1 MDTWKRRTLY
11 YLGIL
16 TVVLFGYALAYD
28 HGMAVYEGQ
37 SHSFYHSLQ
46 VVVETFTTTGY
57 GSDAPW
63 ESPQMNVLVMVM
75 DLTGVVLIFAALPV
89 FVVPLFED
97 ALSTTLPTEVEED
110 VEDHVVICSYSPRAE
125 ALIAEL
131 DSWDVEY
138 VIVEPDR
145 DRAMDLYESGHSII
159 HGDPESVE
167 TLEAANLDAAT
178 ALVADASDEVDVS
191 IVLTAR
197 EAAEDIR
204 VISVVEDPEH
214 ETYHELAG
222 VDEVLS
228 PRRLVGESL
237 AAKVTTAV
245 STELGDA
252 AEIGEDFEVAE
263 LPVQHGSELVGT
275 TLADSS
281 IRERSGANVI
291 GAWVCG
297 EFETAPPPRME
308 LDTGTILLVAG
319 EQDQLERLKGLTS
332 SQTHKPHHGTVLV
345 VGHGEV
351 GTTVTEA
358 LAAANVPY
366 TVVDLEDQPGVDVV
380 GDTTDPATLQKADIE
395 QARTVVFAV
404 ADDTVT
410 GFGTLVARDLN
421 PDVEVIARAE
431 ETENVQKIYRAGADY
446 VLALATVS
454 GRMLAS
460 TILEQEEVI
469 SMDKRVEIVR
479 TTAPALAGQTLA
491 EADVRSRTG
500 CTVVAVERNGQVL
513 TEIGPEFRF
522 QRDDDV
528 IVAGTDEGVNRFTT
542 LAN

>member
-11 YLGIL
+11 YVSTLA
-16 TVVLFGYALAYD
+16 VVFVGYAVVYD
-28 HGMAVYEGQ
+28 YGMTVYENDPQ
-37 SHSFYHSLQ
+37 PFYHSLQ

-63 ESPQMNVLVMVM
+63 ATPEMNVLVMIM
-75 DLTGVVLIFAALPV
+75 DLTGVVLIFMALPV

-97 ALSTTLPTEVEED
+97 ALSTTLPTAVD
-110 VEDHVVICSYSPRAE
+110 DLEDHVVIATYSPRAE
-125 ALIAEL
+125 TLISEL
-131 DSWDVEY
+131 ESWGVEY

-145 DRAMDLYESGHSII
+145 ERAMDLYESGHSLI

-197 EAAEDIR
+197 EAAEDVR
-204 VISVVEDPEH
+204 VVSVVEDPDQRP
-214 ETYHELAG
+214 YHELAG

-237 AAKVTTAV
+237 ADKVTTAV

-252 AEIGEDFEVAE
+252 VEIGADFEIAE
-263 LPVQHGSELVGT
+263 LPVQRGSEIAGH
-275 TLADSS
+275 TLAESG

-291 GAWVCG
+291 GAWVRG
-297 EFETAPPPRME
+297 EFETPPSPDLE
-308 LDTGTILLVAG
+308 LDAGTVLLVSG
-319 EQDQLERLKGLTS
+319 RQSQLERLKEFTS
-332 SQTHKPHHGTVLV
+332 SQAHRPRQGTVLV

-351 GTTVTEA
+351 GSTVTDA
-358 LAAANVPY
+358 LASANISY
-366 TVVDLEDQPGVDVV
+366 TVVDLEDTPGVDVV
-380 GDTTDPATLQKADIE
+380 GDTTDPETLEAAGIE
-395 QARTVVFAV
+395 QARTVVFTI
-404 ADDTVT
+404 ADDTLT

-421 PDVEVIARAE
+421 PDVEVLARAE
-431 ETENVQKIYRAGADY
+431 ETENVQKLYRAGADY

-460 TILEQEEVI
+460 TILEREEVI
-469 SMDKRVEIVR
+469 SMDKQVEVVR
-479 TTAPALAGQTLA
+479 TTAEGLVGQTIG
-491 EADVRSRTG
+491 EADVRARTG
-500 CTVVAVERNGQVL
+500 CTVVGVERDGDVL
-513 TEIGPEFRF
+513 TEVGPEFRF
-522 QRDDDV
+522 RHGDAV

-542 LAN
+542 LAS